1 MHELLPAAVSVR
13 YAVLRNIGI
22 YKMDEFLKNI
32 PLIGYEACAKK
43 FLTIYI

>member
-1 MHELLPAAVSVR
+1 
-13 YAVLRNIGI
+13 
-22 YKMDEFLKNI
+22 MDEFLKNI